1 MTTPAKHDIETVWT
15 VSNVAKF
22 LVGLG
27 FAVIAVVVT
36 AIPQPVTISGVLQVA
51 VLGLSAVGVY
61 LAPYS
66 TKLLSSA
73 KVWVTGIAAVLTVA
87 VPFVATYVD
96 TGAWHNLTAVQWLVV
111 ALAVG
116 KAFGVGIVPNTA
128 PLQLPAP
135 YRADE
140 SAHDDG
146 FTNVVHSSPY
156 TTTD

>member
-1 MTTPAKHDIETVWT
+1 MTTPAKHDIETIWT

-27 FAVIAVVVT
+27 FAVAAAVST
-36 AIPQPVTISGVLQVA
+36 AVHSPVTISGVLQVA
-51 VLGLSAVGVY
+51 VVGLGAVGVY

-66 TKLLSSA
+66 DKVLTSA
-73 KVWVTGIAAVLTVA
+73 KVWVTGIAAVLTA
-87 VPFVATYVD
+87 VVPLVATYVD

-116 KAFGVGIVPNTA
+116 KAFGVSIVPNTT

-140 SAHDDG
+140 TAHAS
-146 FTNVVHSSPY
+146 N
-156 TTTD
+156 